1 MVKILIRF
9 LGVSA
14 AVVLAVSCGPS
25 RNNQT
30 DRRLDWIE
38 SRLNEHPDSALAAVR
53 DLPPAVFRSRAQLA
67 RAALLHTIALDK
79 CYIDLQTDS
88 IISPAITYY
97 TSNGT
102 PDEKIKSLYYLG
114 RIQYNAANYR
124 AAIVT
129 YTEALELSNKA
140 KDQTNGEV
148 IHRAPAQIP
157 LTCAFS
163 EENSAITVVY
173 FDDLGSASINI
184 DNNSTG
190 EECQY
195 IVNAVTGVQRYLLR

>member
-1 MVKILIRF
+1 MHKLHC
-9 LGVSA
+9 LLLSLL
-14 AVVLAVSCGPS
+14 LALCTVTP
-25 RNNQT
+25 
-30 DRRLDWIE
+30 
-38 SRLNEHPDSALAAVR
+38 ALA
-53 DLPPAVFRSRAQLA
+53 DE
-67 RAALLHTIALDK
+67 TI
-79 CYIDLQTDS
+79 
-88 IISPAITYY
+88 II
-97 TSNGT
+97 
-102 PDEKIKSLYYLG
+102 
-114 RIQYNAANYR
+114 RM
-124 AAIVT
+124 
-129 YTEALELSNKA
+129 A

-195 IVNAVTGVQRYLLR
+195 IVNAVTGVQVIPFSGTPGFWTILFRLSNGTSYFGEFEIS

>member
-14 AVVLAVSCGPS
+14 AVVLAVSCGPT

-53 DLPPAVFRSRAQLA
+53 
-67 RAALLHTIALDK
+67 
-79 CYIDLQTDS
+79 DLQTDS

-129 YTEALELSNKA
+129 YTEAMELSNKA

-195 IVNAVTGVQRYLLR
+195 IVNAVTGVQQYLLR

>member
-1 MVKILIRF
+1 MRSDPEQSDRPSSGLDRIPSERAS
-9 LGVSA
+9 GQ
-14 AVVLAVSCGPS
+14 CPGGRPGP
-25 RNNQT
+25 
-30 DRRLDWIE
+30 
-38 SRLNEHPDSALAAVR
+38 A
-53 DLPPAVFRSRAQLA
+53 
-67 RAALLHTIALDK
+67 
-79 CYIDLQTDS
+79 
-88 IISPAITYY
+88 
-97 TSNGT
+97 NGQHHF
-102 PDEKIKSLYYLG
+102 PGNHKSLYYQG